1 MTIIEEYTA
10 IARRL
15 RELHA
20 ASPKGAREINNLERW
35 RDLAR
40 ETAREYIESRR
51 RDSDGGTPSSS
62 RLFENLPMSPRASP
76 FRP

>member
-1 MTIIEEYTA
+1 MPIVEEYTS

-20 ASPKGAREINNLERW
+20 ASAKGVEEINLELW

-51 RDSDGGTPSSS
+51 RDPDGRAPFSS
-62 RLFENLPMSPRASP
+62 R
-76 FRP
+76 

>member
-1 MTIIEEYTA
+1 MPIIEEYTA

-20 ASPKGAREINNLERW
+20 TSPKGVREINLERW
-35 RDLAR
+35 RDLAQ

-51 RDSDGGTPSSS
+51 RDFDGGTPSSS
-62 RLFENLPMSPRASP
+62 R
-76 FRP
+76 

>member
-1 MTIIEEYTA
+1 LQTKSNDRAGASMPIIEEYTA

-20 ASPKGAREINNLERW
+20 ASPKGLKEINLELW

-40 ETAREYIESRR
+40 ETAREYIESRC
-51 RDSDGGTPSSS
+51 RDPDGGKLSS
-62 RLFENLPMSPRASP
+62 
-76 FRP
+76 FR